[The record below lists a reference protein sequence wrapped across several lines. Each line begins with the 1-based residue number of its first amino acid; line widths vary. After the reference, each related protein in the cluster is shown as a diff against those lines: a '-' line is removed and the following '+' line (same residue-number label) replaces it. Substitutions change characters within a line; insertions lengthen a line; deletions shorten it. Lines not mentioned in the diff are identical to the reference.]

1 MSIRNLG
8 EFVLKEMQQR
18 SMSAREFARF
28 TGLNH
33 QTVNDFLNSMTD
45 NKEREFPSLKTLL
58 RLAQATNTDI
68 CALIWLMLP
77 NPESIDK
84 VSAEDIILSQRIS
97 QLPPEMKK
105 LVEAMISGA
114 ALNASS
120 SAE

>member
-1 MSIRNLG
+1 
-8 EFVLKEMQQR
+8 
-18 SMSAREFARF
+18 
-28 TGLNH
+28 
-33 QTVNDFLNSMTD
+33 VNDFLNSMTD